1 MNANVT
7 NTEVVDVIFNE
18 DVVVVAVAAV
28 AMVAVVAALATVAM
42 VAIGAVTLD
51 TLDFNTNSSF
61 VCNT

>member
-1 MNANVT
+1 MVEFMNANVT

-18 DVVVVAVAAV
+18 EVVVAAVAAVAIVAVAAV
-28 AMVAVVAALATVAM
+28 AMVAM
-42 VAIGAVTLD
+42 GAVTLD